1 MRCTYDTTGRTGL
14 TYVSSWGT
22 CLTDSHFKP
31 DMIFFFFNLSI
42 HSFTHCRWEFVFFV
56 LFFLLHYVFFKYVIN
71 IRTVYSDN
79 YFNLAGW
86 WINNWRNVSKFSS
99 VLPQASWWKCS
110 HFLFQHSQSGKFSE
124 WVCNLCYY
132 VRLYYTKSNFV
143 NMATYSHAVNKKMW
157 KLISYQPAHLVHEKI
172 PMSYMR
178 INKKGPHLMI

>member
-132 VRLYYTKSNFV
+132 VRLYYTKSNLCKHGDILTCSEQKNV
-143 NMATYSHAVNKKMW
+143 KANQLSTSSSCTW
-157 KLISYQPAHLVHEKI
+157 KNSNELYAYQ
-172 PMSYMR
+172 
-178 INKKGPHLMI
+178 